1 MPRPKKSQSGNLRE
15 EILATAWQQ
24 IAEEGAS
31 ALSLRGIA
39 RQLSITAPAIYNYFP
54 RRDDL
59 VTELIIDAFL
69 SFGDAQIAAL
79 QAIPTGDHTGRL
91 RALGLA
97 YRQWAVSYPQRY
109 MLIFG
114 APIPG
119 YAAPAERTTP
129 AAARA
134 LDVLVGVLADA
145 HRAGRLALD
154 PGLPLTPAVQ
164 EMMAA
169 WQVSRAPG
177 IDLRVLAMA
186 LSIWGWAHGLVM
198 LEIGNQYP
206 PFVASPG
213 ELYRY
218 DLERIVRGTVR

>member
-24 IAEEGAS
+24 ISEEGAS

-134 LDVLVGVLADA
+134 FRQVGNTATDFQTVMGRFQQLLAQIEQ
-145 HRAGRLALD
+145 D
-154 PGLPLTPAVQ
+154 P
-164 EMMAA
+164 
-169 WQVSRAPG
+169 SR
-177 IDLRVLAMA
+177 
-186 LSIWGWAHGLVM
+186 
-198 LEIGNQYP
+198 
-206 PFVASPG
+206 FVYQQPSPV
-213 ELYRY
+213 
-218 DLERIVRGTVR
+218 ER

>member
-1 MPRPKKSQSGNLRE
+1 MPRPTKSQSGNLAE
-15 EILATAWQQ
+15 EIKAVAWRQ
-24 IAEEGAS
+24 IAEQGAS
-31 ALSLRGIA
+31 ALSLRAIA
-39 RQLSITAPAIYNYFP
+39 RELSITAPAIYNYFP

-59 VTELIIDAFL
+59 VTELIVDAFT
-69 SFGDAQIAAL
+69 SFGDSQIAAL
-79 QAIPTGDHTGRL
+79 ETIPSGDHAGRL

-97 YRQWAVSYPQRY
+97 YRQWAVTHPQRY

-119 YAAPAERTTP
+119 YSAPAERTAP

-145 HRAGRLALD
+145 HHANKLALNPD
-154 PGLPLTPAVQ
+154 LSLTPAVQ

-169 WQVSRAPG
+169 WQASRSPG
-177 IDLRVLAMA
+177 VERRVLALA

-206 PFVASPG
+206 PFVSDPG

-218 DLERIVRGTVR
+218 DLERIVRSNIR

>member
-1 MPRPKKSQSGNLRE
+1 MPRPKKSQSGNLPE
-15 EILATAWQQ
+15 EIKATAWRQ
-24 IAEEGAS
+24 IAEQGAS
-31 ALSLRGIA
+31 ALSLRAIA
-39 RQLSITAPAIYNYFP
+39 RELSITAPAIYNYFS

-59 VTELIIDAFL
+59 VTELIVDAFI
-69 SFGDAQIAAL
+69 SFGDAQVAAL
-79 QAIPTGDHTGRL
+79 EAIQTGDHAGRL

-97 YRQWAVSYPQRY
+97 YRQWAVTYPQRY

-119 YAAPAERTTP
+119 YFAPAEKTTP

-134 LDVLVGVLADA
+134 LSVLVDVLADA

-154 PGLPLTPAVQ
+154 PDLHLTPPLQ

-169 WQVSRAPG
+169 WQVSRAP
-177 IDLRVLAMA
+177 DTDTRVLALA
-186 LSIWGWAHGLVM
+186 LSIWSWAHGMVM

-206 PFVASPG
+206 PFVTQPG
-213 ELYRY
+213 ELFHY
-218 DLERIVRGTVR
+218 DLERIVRTNIH

>member
-15 EILATAWQQ
+15 AIKATAWRQ
-24 IAEEGAS
+24 IAEQGAS
-31 ALSLRGIA
+31 ALSLRAIA
-39 RQLSITAPAIYNYFP
+39 RELSITAPAIYNYFP
-54 RRDDL
+54 RRDEL
-59 VTELIIDAFL
+59 VTELIIEAFL

-79 QAIPTGDHTGRL
+79 EPIPSGDHAGRL

-109 MLIFG
+109 MLLFG

-119 YAAPAERTTP
+119 YSAPAERTTP

-134 LDVLVGVLADA
+134 LNVLVSVLADA
-145 HRAGRLALD
+145 HRTGKLALSPD
-154 PGLPLTPAVQ
+154 LSMPPVMQ

-169 WQVSRAPG
+169 WQASRAP
-177 IDLRVLAMA
+177 DVDTRVLAMA

-206 PFVASPG
+206 PFVSEPG
-213 ELYRY
+213 ALFRY
-218 DLERIVRGTVR
+218 DLERVVRSNIR